1 VIGILV
7 VSHSAKAAEGIAEIA
22 SQMSGGIVP
31 VCAVGGTE
39 EGGLGTSVPGIV
51 EALGGLLEKA
61 EGVVLVPDLGS
72 AVLSARSALEFLG
85 DDAKKVLIV
94 DAPVLEGAMM
104 ASVEASIGS
113 SLERVAQ
120 VAGEARLLSKLSR

>member
-1 VIGILV
+1 MIGILV

-31 VCAVGGTE
+31 VRAVGGTE

>member
-1 VIGILV
+1 MIGILV

>member
-39 EGGLGTSVPGIV
+39 AGGLGTSVSSIV
-51 EALGGLLEKA
+51 EALGGLLNKT

-85 DDAKKVLIV
+85 DDAKKILIV

>member
-1 VIGILV
+1 MIGILV

-31 VCAVGGTE
+31 VRAVGGTE
-39 EGGLGTSVPGIV
+39 EGELGTSVSSIV
-51 EALGGLLEKA
+51 EALGGLLEEA

-94 DAPVLEGAMM
+94 DAPILEGAMM

-113 SLERVAQ
+113 PLERVAQ

>member
-31 VCAVGGTE
+31 VRAVGGTE

>member
-31 VCAVGGTE
+31 VRAVGGTE
-39 EGGLGTSVPGIV
+39 EGELGTSVSSIV
-51 EALGGLLEKA
+51 EALGGLLEEA

-94 DAPVLEGAMM
+94 DAPILEGAMM

-113 SLERVAQ
+113 PLERVAQ

>member
-1 VIGILV
+1 MIGILV
-7 VSHSAKAAEGIAEIA
+7 VSHSAKAAEGIAEIT

-31 VCAVGGTE
+31 VRAVGGTE
-39 EGGLGTSVPGIV
+39 EGELGTSVSGIV
-51 EALGGLLEKA
+51 EALGGLLEEA

-94 DAPVLEGAMM
+94 DAPILEGAMM

-113 SLERVAQ
+113 PLERVAQ

>member
-31 VCAVGGTE
+31 VRAVGGTE
-39 EGGLGTSVPGIV
+39 EGELGTSVSSIV
-51 EALGGLLEKA
+51 EALGGLLEEA

>member
-1 VIGILV
+1 MIGICV

-31 VCAVGGTE
+31 VRAVGGTE

>member
-31 VCAVGGTE
+31 VRAVGGTE

-51 EALGGLLEKA
+51 EALGGLLDTA

-72 AVLSARSALEFLG
+72 AVLSAGLPWNFSVMMPKKCLSSMHRSW
-85 DDAKKVLIV
+85 KV
-94 DAPVLEGAMM
+94 
-104 ASVEASIGS
+104 
-113 SLERVAQ
+113 R
-120 VAGEARLLSKLSR
+120 